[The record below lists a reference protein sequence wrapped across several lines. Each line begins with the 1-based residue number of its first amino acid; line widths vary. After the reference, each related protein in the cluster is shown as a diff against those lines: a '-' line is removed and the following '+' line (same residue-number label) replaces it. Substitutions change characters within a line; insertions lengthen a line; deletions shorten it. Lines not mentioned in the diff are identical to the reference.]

1 MMAATRLQAEVDVS
15 GWSDV
20 QLVNAGSTGDRSVFV
35 ELYQRHAGVA
45 RRVARGV
52 AGNEDDAADAAAE
65 AFARVFDAIVSGRA
79 PAMEFRAYLI
89 TATRN
94 AAIDQLRRAN
104 RRTGHSPDGD
114 DGGGDTP
121 DTGDAGDNGDGSTSG
136 NGPSDALAA
145 TEDSKLVAQAFQ
157 GLPSRWQSVLWLT
170 EVEGVPAREAAALLG
185 LSPNNVA
192 QLAVRARA
200 RLRER
205 YLQAHV
211 RNHAQPRCQRT
222 VDRLGAYLAGT
233 LAEGQR
239 ARVDDHLRGC
249 AACRERLAE
258 VEDLGVSLR
267 RALVPV
273 PLLAGALGWLHRGRR
288 HRRHT
293 TASTSALEPGTTDAS
308 AADPAPAGGMAGL
321 VSASPGFQT
330 LASMPVSA
338 AVPLV
343 AIAEPA
349 RWVLRGGV
357 ALLAALPFLS
367 GIGADRSGPVAVA
380 VASPA
385 QPATTTTVAAPPPAA
400 APVVEPAAAAE
411 EPAPGPLP
419 VTAHP
424 FTTVAQAQGPSIDI
438 YDSDGVTVTRSLGNP
453 QPSGAPLVFV
463 VVDQQDDWLR
473 VLLPTRPNGSTG
485 WVRRQDVTLSS
496 HTFSIVVELG
506 AHRITV
512 FNGTDAF
519 LSEPVAVGTTDTP
532 TPGGLYYTKELIRPV
547 DSRGRVYSSGPYGPY
562 AYGLSGFSDVL
573 ADFAG
578 GDGVIGIHGNN
589 DPSVLGHDVSHGCI
603 RMSNAGIT
611 RLAGMLPLG
620 VPVEIR
626 A

>member
-1 MMAATRLQAEVDVS
+1 MAATRLQAEVDVS
-15 GWSDV
+15 GWSDA

-35 ELYQRHAGVA
+35 ELYRRHAGVA

-52 AGNEDDAADAAAE
+52 AGNDHDAADAAAE

-104 RRTGHSPDGD
+104 RRTGHSPSGD
-114 DGGGDTP
+114 DGDGHGGDN
-121 DTGDAGDNGDGSTSG
+121 GEAGDNGDGRTSG

-170 EVEGVPAREAAALLG
+170 EVEGVPAREAATLLG

-239 ARVDDHLRGC
+239 ARVDDHLQGC

-258 VEDLGVSLR
+258 VEDLGLSLR

-273 PLLAGALGWLHRGRR
+273 PLLAGALGWLRRGRR
-288 HRRHT
+288 HRQRR
-293 TASTSALEPGTTDAS
+293 TASTPALEPDTTGPAPV
-308 AADPAPAGGMAGL
+308 DPAPGGGMATS
-321 VSASPGFQT
+321 VSSSPLFES

-338 AVPLV
+338 AVPL
-343 AIAEPA
+343 IAVGEPA
-349 RWVLRGGV
+349 RWVLRGGI
-357 ALLAALPFLS
+357 ALLAALPFLG

-385 QPATTTTVAAPPPAA
+385 QPATTTTTVAPPPPVT
-400 APVVEPAAAAE
+400 APAVEPAAAAPE
-411 EPAPGPLP
+411 EPDPLP

-424 FTTVAQAQGPSIDI
+424 FTTVAQAQGPVIDI
-438 YDSDGVTVTRSLGNP
+438 YASDGVTVTRSLGNP

-463 VVDQQDDWLR
+463 VVDQQQDWLR

-496 HTFSIVVELG
+496 HTFSIVVELA

-512 FNGTDAF
+512 FNGTHPF

-532 TPGGLYYTKELIRPV
+532 TPGGLYYIKELIRPV